1 MTTHSA
7 TTSVASQSI
16 IVHPD
21 NVLGRGVLAASTEA
35 GLLADGMRFATVLV
49 GAGQRDRGGYVRK
62 RPLILCGRRCPTEA
76 AQDGLR
82 DMLGAQRRLVVA
94 GPAQQLEAVA

>member
-21 NVLGRGVLAASTEA
+21 NVLFQYSLYRVVGKIFGLSPIATTSASVSVLALSS
-35 GLLADGMRFATVLV
+35 
-49 GAGQRDRGGYVRK
+49 RGEN
-62 RPLILCGRRCPTEA
+62 PCGRRCPTEA